1 MIQVL
6 VVMSA
11 LGLVAGDLSADIL
24 KAVSSNDV
32 EEVKSILEQNK
43 HIYPAFINTREQGS
57 GQTPLMKSVLMGHTE
72 IVRQGGD
79 LAENPDQK
87 TKNRRFELSW
97 SFMIN
102 VHQGLGFDNILFEHF
117 LLFSSQNVYFL
128 APIISRP
135 DSARGQAAAGAGD
148 GGCGGRGEGRLHAAP
163 RGGLPGPGGDREA
176 AAGGRPQPR
185 PQLLPRGRL
194 RAATPSLLGP
204 RAAPR

>member
-1 MIQVL
+1 MRMIQVL

-11 LGLVAGDLSADIL
+11 FGLVVGDLSADIL

-87 TKNRRFELSW
+87 IGALS
-97 SFMIN
+97 
-102 VHQGLGFDNILFEHF
+102 
-117 LLFSSQNVYFL
+117 
-128 APIISRP
+128 
-135 DSARGQAAAGAGD
+135 
-148 GGCGGRGEGRLHAAP
+148 
-163 RGGLPGPGGDREA
+163 
-176 AAGGRPQPR
+176 
-185 PQLLPRGRL
+185 
-194 RAATPSLLGP
+194 
-204 RAAPR
+204 